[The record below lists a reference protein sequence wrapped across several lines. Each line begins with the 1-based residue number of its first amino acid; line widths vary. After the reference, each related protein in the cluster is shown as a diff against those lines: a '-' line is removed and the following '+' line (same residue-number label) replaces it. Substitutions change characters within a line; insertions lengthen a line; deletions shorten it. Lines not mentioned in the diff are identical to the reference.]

1 MNKQKK
7 VILIVIILAM
17 LLMIVAYAELSNQNL
32 YVKGSATASAV
43 QDNFKIQFT
52 GENTKTGSEEGRNVT
67 VEVGSPETPTATGA
81 TANSQISVNFS
92 NLTAAGDTGYA
103 ILEIKN
109 NSNGIEAEK
118 VIVTAHGGDIEN
130 WITIDAVMCNEY
142 GKAMTIETDTA
153 LAAGDVIYV
162 KVTAELL
169 QTITGADKTATIDVV
184 LEATPKVNEA

>member
-7 VILIVIILAM
+7 VILIVMIITIF
-17 LLMIVAYAELSNQNL
+17 LMVVAYATISNQNL
-32 YVKGSATASAV
+32 YVKGSATAAV
-43 QDNFKIQFT
+43 GQGNFKVQFT
-52 GENTKTGSEEGRNVT
+52 GENTKVSDETNVI
-67 VEVGSPETPTATGA
+67 VGSPETPTGTD
-81 TANSQISVNFS
+81 TIANSQISVNFS
-92 NLTAAGDTGYA
+92 NLTAAGDTEYA

-118 VIVTAHGGDIEN
+118 VIVTAHGGDIEE